1 MIRTAYV
8 NQITPEMDGKEVT
21 VAGWVHEVRELGKV
35 TFLLLRDMSGI
46 VQIVAKKGVTDES
59 IIGALS
65 LPKESVIS
73 VRGTV
78 KANKEARA
86 GYEIIPIEVK
96 NLNPLSAN
104 IPFEVTGKVPVEL
117 DVRLNYRYI
126 DLRRI
131 QSTAIF
137 RVESTILN
145 SFRESL
151 QQKGFNEIRTSS
163 IVAEATEGGSELFE
177 IKYFDEK
184 AFLAQSPQLYKQF
197 AVIGGLDKV
206 FMIMP
211 VYRAE
216 KSNDTYHINEIT
228 QMDVEMGFVD
238 HNDAMQLL
246 EETLKHII
254 GDVKKNNVRELEEL
268 DVKLDV
274 PKVKRV
280 SYEEAVE
287 SLKAHGENIKPGDD
301 FSRENEIKLG
311 EIFGDAVLVYEY
323 PTAVRAFYSM
333 PKEGDPEFCNSFDMI
348 YKGLEISSGAQR
360 IHMPEMLIE
369 AIKRK
374 GLEPKNFEFY
384 VNAFRCG
391 APPHAGWS
399 IGLERLAMK
408 MLNLQNIRECTLFPR
423 DRRRIRP

>member
-8 NQITPEMDGKEVT
+8 NEITPEMDGKEVT

-46 VQIVAKKGVTDES
+46 VQIVAKKGVTEES
-59 IIGALS
+59 VIGALS

-78 KANKEARA
+78 KANKEARS
-86 GYEIIPIEVK
+86 GYEIVPIEVK

-137 RVESTILN
+137 RIESTILD
-145 SFRESL
+145 SFREGL

-177 IKYFDEK
+177 IKYFEDK

-206 FMIMP
+206 FMVMP

-228 QMDVEMGFVD
+228 QMDIEMGFAD

-246 EETLKHII
+246 EETLKRII
-254 GDVKKNNVRELEEL
+254 GDVKRKNVRELEEL

-274 PKVKRV
+274 PSVKRV

-287 SLKAHGENIKPGDD
+287 SLKAHGEKINLGED

-333 PKEGDPEFCNSFDMI
+333 PKEGDSDVCNSFDMI

>member
-1 MIRTAYV
+1 MIRTNYV
-8 NQITPEMDGKEVT
+8 NEITPEMDGKEVT
-21 VAGWVHEVRELGKV
+21 LAGWVHEVRELGKM

-46 VQIVAKKGVTDES
+46 AQIIAKKGVTDDS
-59 IIGALS
+59 IISALAM
-65 LPKESVIS
+65 PKESVIS
-73 VRGTV
+73 VTGTV

-86 GYEIIPIEVK
+86 GFEIIPKSVT
-96 NLNPLSAN
+96 NLNPLSAG
-104 IPFEVTGKVPVEL
+104 IPFEVTGKVPAEL

-126 DLRRI
+126 DLRRV

-137 RVESTILN
+137 RIESTILN
-145 SFRESL
+145 AFRSTMNGS
-151 QQKGFNEIRTSS
+151 GFNEIRPSS
-163 IVAEATEGGSELFE
+163 IVAEATEGGAELFE
-177 IKYFDEK
+177 VKYFEEK
-184 AFLAQSPQLYKQF
+184 AFLAQSPQLYKQL

-206 FMIMP
+206 FMVMP

-228 QMDVEMGFVD
+228 QMDIEMGFAD
-238 HNDAMQLL
+238 HNDAMDML
-246 EETLKHII
+246 EKTLKNII
-254 GDVKKNNVRELEEL
+254 SDVKKNNNRELEEL
-268 DVKLDV
+268 DVKLEV
-274 PKVKRV
+274 PEVKRI

-287 SLKAHGENIKPGDD
+287 SLRAHGASINPGED
-301 FSRENEIKLG
+301 FAREHEIKLS
-311 EIFGDAVLVYEY
+311 EIYGDAVLVYEY

-333 PKEGDPEFCNSFDMI
+333 PKEGDPDVSNSFDMI

-360 IHMPEMLIE
+360 IHMPELLIE

-374 GLEPKNFEFY
+374 GLDPKNFEFY

-408 MLNLQNIRECTLFPR
+408 IVGAQNIRECTMFPR
-423 DRRRIRP
+423 DRKRIKP

>member
-8 NQITPEMDGKEVT
+8 NEITPEMDGKEVT

-59 IIGALS
+59 VIGALS

-86 GYEIIPIEVK
+86 GYEIVPIEVK

-104 IPFEVTGKVPVEL
+104 VPFEVTGKVPVDL

-137 RVESTILN
+137 RIESTILN

-184 AFLAQSPQLYKQF
+184 AFLAQSPQLYKQL

-206 FMIMP
+206 FMVMP

-228 QMDVEMGFVD
+228 QMDIEMGFAD

-246 EETLKHII
+246 EETLKRII
-254 GDVKKNNVRELEEL
+254 GDVKRSNVRELEEL
-268 DVKLDV
+268 GVKLDV
-274 PKVKRV
+274 PSVKRV

-287 SLKAHGENIKPGDD
+287 SLKAHGESIKPGDD
-301 FSRENEIKLG
+301 FSRENEVKLG
-311 EIFGDAVLVYEY
+311 EIFGDAVIVYEY

-333 PKEGDPEFCNSFDMI
+333 PKEGDSDVCNSFDMI

-408 MLNLQNIRECTLFPR
+408 MMNLQNIRECTLFPR
-423 DRRRIRP
+423 DRKRIRP